1 MLLARKDVYAR
12 PRTNITYQIVK
23 NIGLTAMLTPR
34 RVEVEPPTKQDML
47 S

>member
-34 RVEVEPPTKQDML
+34 RVEVEPPTQL
-47 S
+47 